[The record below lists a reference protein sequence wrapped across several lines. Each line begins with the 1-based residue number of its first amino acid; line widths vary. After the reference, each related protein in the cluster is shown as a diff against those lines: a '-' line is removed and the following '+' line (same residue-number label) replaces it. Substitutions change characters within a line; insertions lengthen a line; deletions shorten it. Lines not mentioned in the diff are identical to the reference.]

1 MKGKFTVLALCIL
14 LTGCGSKVSDTSSD
28 TTVHT
33 TSGTDSAPAEDG
45 EDTVITMA
53 VIGEV
58 SDGLS
63 EAINDFNAEPN
74 GCRVEVKSYIQT
86 LGDDGMPI
94 GLTNEDIS
102 KNDFELIQDIINT
115 DDIDIVGSFSFG
127 NASKYEILKRKG
139 AFADLYKFMEDDPE
153 VNPSLLNS
161 HILQLNEIDGKLYS
175 MPAFYTFETLI
186 GRTEYAGS
194 NENWTIDEFIDHWDA
209 MPAGS
214 TVNGAN
220 EAENI
225 YYDILRANTEA
236 FVDYDSAQ
244 VNFDSPD
251 FRKMLEFCKR
261 FPSNG
266 GEKGSYDYNAPRL
279 VAKAWVMNYGGAVF
293 TELNTSAWQEKSYH
307 LKDGEYT
314 FVGYPSSDGRGAYL
328 MSSGFDYSICA
339 SSSEA
344 KQRGAWEF
352 IRRFYTEDSQ
362 LENSAERYDH
372 ADPETGENVVSY
384 SLQNGFC
391 LNNAARRKVAE
402 NMVSGLYDGEN
413 QSVTVQGHTV
423 DQEEDHLEMA
433 DCEFLDRYMDS
444 IDRWE
449 AANMDG
455 ELFDIIEPEV
465 MAYLRGSQ
473 DLDYTV
479 DMIQNRASVW
489 ISEQAQ

>member
-1 MKGKFTVLALCIL
+1 
-14 LTGCGSKVSDTSSD
+14 
-28 TTVHT
+28 
-33 TSGTDSAPAEDG
+33 
-45 EDTVITMA
+45 
-53 VIGEV
+53 
-58 SDGLS
+58 
-63 EAINDFNAEPN
+63 
-74 GCRVEVKSYIQT
+74 
-86 LGDDGMPI
+86 
-94 GLTNEDIS
+94 
-102 KNDFELIQDIINT
+102 
-115 DDIDIVGSFSFG
+115 
-127 NASKYEILKRKG
+127 
-139 AFADLYKFMEDDPE
+139 
-153 VNPSLLNS
+153 
-161 HILQLNEIDGKLYS
+161 
-175 MPAFYTFETLI
+175 
-186 GRTEYAGS
+186 
-194 NENWTIDEFIDHWDA
+194 
-209 MPAGS
+209 
-214 TVNGAN
+214 
-220 EAENI
+220 
-225 YYDILRANTEA
+225 
-236 FVDYDSAQ
+236 
-244 VNFDSPD
+244 
-251 FRKMLEFCKR
+251 
-261 FPSNG
+261 
-266 GEKGSYDYNAPRL
+266 
-279 VAKAWVMNYGGAVF
+279 
-293 TELNTSAWQEKSYH
+293 
-307 LKDGEYT
+307 
-314 FVGYPSSDGRGAYL
+314 